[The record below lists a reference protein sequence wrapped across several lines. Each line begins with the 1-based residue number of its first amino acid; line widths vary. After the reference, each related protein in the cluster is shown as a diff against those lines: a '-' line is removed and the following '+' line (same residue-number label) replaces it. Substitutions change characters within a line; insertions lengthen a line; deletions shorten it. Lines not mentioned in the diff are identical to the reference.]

1 MPTFLITF
9 VVYSYIYQENYKF
22 LSNNIVY
29 IEIIKIFFIREN
41 TFTFFV
47 LNDYFVFR
55 ILIVSSNSSNVNKIF
70 SSQVACNINNI
81 RLHT

>member
-55 ILIVSSNSSNVNKIF
+55 I
-70 SSQVACNINNI
+70 
-81 RLHT
+81 